1 MSLLDPRTIIETVL
15 PALAIPV
22 ILTTLEEPI
31 QKYQDLLE
39 YRQADF
45 NL

>member
-15 PALAIPV
+15 PALAMPV

-31 QKYQDLLE
+31 QKILKLI
-39 YRQADF
+39 RIPRS
-45 NL
+45 